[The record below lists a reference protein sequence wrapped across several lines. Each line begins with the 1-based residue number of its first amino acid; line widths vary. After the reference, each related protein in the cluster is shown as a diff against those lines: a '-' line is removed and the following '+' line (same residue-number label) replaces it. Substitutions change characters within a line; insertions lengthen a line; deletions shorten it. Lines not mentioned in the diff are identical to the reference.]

1 MFYSNP
7 FRPNLNQQG
16 VILQDIQRAND
27 SFYSLS
33 QTYVNGDVVSGK
45 VLLAATADNAYNAN
59 HASSADNAYNA
70 NHASS
75 ADSATNANH
84 ATSADSATNA
94 NHATSADSATNANH
108 ATSADSATNANH
120 ASSADSATNANHASS
135 ADSATNANNASSA
148 DSATNANHAST
159 SDVSTYTDKMLITT
173 STSYNLGQYD
183 GLKLYSNT
191 PSLVIQN
198 QWGVNDYSDKGIFEV
213 DLTLYGSAGF
223 IFFWAPNNV
232 NYSNTNFKQ
241 QYTQIYLANAPV
253 SYANNSSYNGFGI
266 TTSYLT
272 GSSIKA
278 FIKMRVCCN
287 TDHKY
292 VQYQANAYSLSA
304 NTYAQEIGHIF
315 WNDSTSWDTVGG
327 MYLTDS
333 SYNLISLGYI
343 SGVIRRVL

>member
-33 QTYVNGDVVSGK
+33 QTYVNGDVASGK

-59 HASSADNAYNA
+59 HATSSDNATNANYATTADSATNATNA
-70 NHASS
+70 NHATI
-75 ADSATNANH
+75 ADSATNANY
-84 ATSADSATNA
+84 ATSADS
-94 NHATSADSATNANH
+94 
-108 ATSADSATNANH
+108 
-120 ASSADSATNANHASS
+120 
-135 ADSATNANNASSA
+135 
-148 DSATNANHAST
+148 
-159 SDVSTYTDKMLITT
+159 STYAKKAIITA

-183 GLKLYSNT
+183 GLKIYSNT

-198 QWGVNDYSDKGIFEV
+198 QWGVNDYGDKGIFEI
-213 DLTLYGSAGF
+213 DLILGGSAGF

-241 QYTQIYLANAPV
+241 QGTQISQQAAPV
-253 SYANNSSYNGFGI
+253 TSANNSLWNGFGI
-266 TTSYLT
+266 TTPYLS
-272 GSSIKA
+272 GAIKS

-292 VQYQANAYSLSA
+292 VQYQANAYNLSA
-304 NTYAQEIGHIF
+304 NTYNQEIGHIF
-315 WNDSTSWDTVGG
+315 WNDSTSWETVGG
-327 MYLTDS
+327 MYLVDS
-333 SYNLISLGYI
+333 NYNLISSGYI

>member
-1 MFYSNP
+1 MFYPNP

-33 QTYVNGDVVSGK
+33 QTYVNGDVASGK

-59 HASSADNAYNA
+59 HATN
-70 NHASS
+70 
-75 ADSATNANH
+75 ADS
-84 ATSADSATNA
+84 
-94 NHATSADSATNANH
+94 
-108 ATSADSATNANH
+108 
-120 ASSADSATNANHASS
+120 
-135 ADSATNANNASSA
+135 
-148 DSATNANHAST
+148 
-159 SDVSTYTDKMLITT
+159 STYTDKILITA

-183 GLKLYSNT
+183 RLKIYSNT

-198 QWGVNDYSDKGIFEV
+198 QWGVNDYGDKGIFEI

-223 IFFWAPNNV
+223 IFFWTPNNV

-241 QYTQIYLANAPV
+241 QFTQIYLQNTP
-253 SYANNSSYNGFGI
+253 STTANNSQWNGFSI
-266 TTSYLT
+266 TTPYLS
-272 GSSIKA
+272 GSTKA

-292 VQYQANAYSLSA
+292 VQYQANSYSLSA

-327 MYLTDS
+327 MYLMDTG
-333 SYNLISLGYI
+333 YNLISSGYI